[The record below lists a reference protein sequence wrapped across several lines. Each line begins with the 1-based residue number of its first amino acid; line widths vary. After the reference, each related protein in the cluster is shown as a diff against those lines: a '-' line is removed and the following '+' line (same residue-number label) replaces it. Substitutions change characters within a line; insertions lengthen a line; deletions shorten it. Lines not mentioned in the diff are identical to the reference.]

1 MKKAVWFIHGRS
13 GFASEAEHYI
23 PLFEGYD
30 VIGFDY
36 ESRLPWEAEKEF
48 PAEYKRLSEKY
59 DSITVV
65 AISIGAYYTLCNLGL
80 EKIERAFLISPI
92 VDMENVVS
100 GMMKMANVT
109 EDELREK
116 SIIETDFGETLS
128 WQYYTYV
135 KEHPIKWNIPTDIL
149 YGENDNFTDIGTM
162 RSFAE
167 KINATLTVMKGGEHW
182 FHTDEEMKFLD
193 EWIDE
198 KKAAR

>member
-13 GFASEAEHYI
+13 GFATESEHYV
-23 PLFEGYD
+23 PLFKDYD

-65 AISIGAYYTLCNLGL
+65 AVSIGAYYTLSNLGL

-92 VDMENVVS
+92 VDMEKVVS
-100 GMMKMANVT
+100 NMMKMAKVT
-109 EDELREK
+109 EEELREK

-135 KEHPIKWNIPTDIL
+135 KEHPIKWNIQTDIL
-149 YGENDNFTDIGTM
+149 YGENDYFTDIDTM
-162 RSFAE
+162 KNFAE

-193 EWIDE
+193 EWINE
-198 KKAAR
+198 KKAAH